1 MDNTSRPSKAP
12 RTSSS
17 PRPSGVRSSSGS
29 GTTSIAGSKTSC
41 LASEGSHEAGLRDC
55 PKDAPDD
62 PRGVARHVPRE
73 FGAILRAEEGTITEL
88 ILVPG
93 TVSGKRHAIFQLHT
107 LPADF
112 SVVGTVH
119 SHPSGV
125 YEPSDEDLALFNKF
139 GGIHIITGYPYAEDT
154 WAAWTNKG
162 KRTDLKV
169 VA

>member
-1 MDNTSRPSKAP
+1 MRRVTESARKTLGCILRPS
-12 RTSSS
+12 REMS
-17 PRPSGVRSSSGS
+17 PR
-29 GTTSIAGSKTSC
+29 
-41 LASEGSHEAGLRDC
+41 D
-55 PKDAPDD
+55 
-62 PRGVARHVPRE
+62 

-93 TVSGKRHAIFQLHT
+93 TVGGKRRAILQLHT
-107 LPADF
+107 PPADF

-162 KRTDLKV
+162 QRTSLKV
-169 VA
+169 VT

>member
-1 MDNTSRPSKAP
+1 MKRVTAIARKTLRMILEASR
-12 RTSSS
+12 
-17 PRPSGVRSSSGS
+17 
-29 GTTSIAGSKTSC
+29 
-41 LASEGSHEAGLRDC
+41 DMY
-55 PKDAPDD
+55 
-62 PRGVARHVPRE
+62 PRE
-73 FGAILRAEEGTITEL
+73 FGAILRAEEGIITEL

-119 SHPSGV
+119 SHPSGI
-125 YEPSDEDLALFNKF
+125 YEPSDEDRALFNKF
-139 GGIHIITGYPYAEDT
+139 GGIHLIIGYPYTEDS

-162 KRTDLKV
+162 QRTSLKV